1 MVGIAACGD
10 ANKLILA
17 PGAPTGGA
25 MFKNYVA
32 IGNSITAGYQ
42 SGGINDSVQRA
53 SYANLFAIQV
63 GTRFAYPSFT
73 KSFALPTGLVITSG
87 CGPMTGNWLTQK
99 KTDSLFATPGGCSLR
114 DPTKA
119 TDILNNVAVPGAYAA
134 DLTVTGLGVIVP
146 NNGLNTLIL
155 GGKSQVNRA
164 LDADPTFISFW
175 IGNNETLLPAEAG
188 MLGGPATGSPAPPL
202 IPSTSEIPAMAK
214 AINALVAGSP
224 HLKGGI
230 IIGAAFVT
238 GVPHFFSADTIG
250 LSASR
255 LAEFA
260 TFTGKGTPA
269 VIGCGTAVNGW
280 LISADLAIQ
289 IKAGTHPNVV
299 SCFANTPAAPIGD
312 IFMLDPTEQA
322 ALIATTTAYNAY
334 LKAKADSL
342 GWAYLDPNVTLAALR
357 TGTPAL
363 VAGWPSLKS
372 NTRDATTS
380 VFGSIFS
387 LDGVHPT
394 AAGQKLIANAMIDAV
409 NAKYGTTIGH
419 VP

>member
-1 MVGIAACGD
+1 V
-10 ANKLILA
+10 
-17 PGAPTGGA
+17 
-25 MFKNYVA
+25 
-32 IGNSITAGYQ
+32 Q
-42 SGGINDSVQRA
+42 SA
-53 SYANLFAIQV
+53 SYARLFAIQA
-63 GTRFAYPSFT
+63 GTRFTYPSFV
-73 KSFALPTGLVITSG
+73 KSFTLPTGTVITSG
-87 CGPMTGNWLTQK
+87 CGPMTGNWVSQK
-99 KTDSLFATPGGCSLR
+99 KTDSLFATPGGCTLR

-134 DLTVTGLGVIVP
+134 DLVVTGSGVIVP

-188 MLGGPATGSPAPPL
+188 ILGGPAAGSPAPPL
-202 IPSTSEIPAMAK
+202 IPSTVEIPAMTA

-230 IIGAAFVT
+230 IIGAALVT
-238 GVPHFFSADTIG
+238 GIPHFFSADTMVV
-250 LSASR
+250 ATR
-255 LAEFA
+255 LAQFA
-260 TFTGKGTPA
+260 TFTGKGTPT
-269 VIGCGTAVNGW
+269 VIGCGTTVKGW
-280 LISADLAIQ
+280 LISADLPVQ

-299 SCFANTPAAPIGD
+299 SCVKNTPAAPVGD

-322 ALIATTTAYNAY
+322 TLVATTTAYNVY

-342 GWAYLDPNVTLAALR
+342 NWAYLDPNVLLASLR
-357 TGTPAL
+357 TGTPVL
-363 VAGWPSLKS
+363 VAGWPSLTS

-380 VFGSIFS
+380 VFGSVFS
-387 LDGVHPT
+387 LDGVHPS
-394 AAGQKLIANAMIDAV
+394 AAGQRLIANAVIDAV
-409 NAKYGTTIGH
+409 NAKYGTAIAR